1 MFALDGGAH
10 SIVGLAINLEGGAN
24 LVALFAQ
31 WGASQLILAVF
42 YWLAIIRY
50 RVLVPLMLLIVALE
64 QALRI
69 GVGHLKP
76 IEAATSPP
84 GAYASCAILPLALLA
99 FVLSL
104 KRSNRAGSL
113 PAA

>member
-10 SIVGLAINLEGGAN
+10 SVAGLAINVEGGAN

-50 RVLVPLMLLIVALE
+50 RGLVPLMLLIVALE
-64 QALRI
+64 QGYGL
-69 GVGHLKP
+69 GLD
-76 IEAATSPP
+76 T
-84 GAYASCAILPLALLA
+84 
-99 FVLSL
+99 
-104 KRSNRAGSL
+104 
-113 PAA
+113 